1 MTAAVRS
8 RGAALLGLLL
18 LPLSAIPF
26 VVLVPRIVAH
36 YDTFV
41 RDYLERDPLPAPTV
55 ELSAAELSRWKPLP
69 LSQEAIPVI
78 AYHGINDDDD
88 HYSVSQR
95 TFAEQMAMLAAA
107 GFETIGPEQ
116 YARFLA
122 GDSTGLPARPILI
135 NFDDARLDSFRGA
148 DAVLDQHGFRAT
160 VFVIPAIVQA
170 RHPFYSHWDELKAMA
185 RSGRW
190 DIQQHAGEG
199 HYLIPSGPG
208 GMEAPY
214 YANRRYEGDGRYE
227 SWAEYRERVTTD
239 LDRGRQLLEKHFPDF
254 RPWTFAV
261 PFGDYGQN
269 NANDPRIPTFMRAEL
284 TRRFDAVFTQ
294 NTPRYST
301 PGTPAADLQ
310 RYEVHTDTSADDLYR
325 WLRVHQPLRPSETEG
340 DRDVRHR
347 RIRR

>member
-1 MTAAVRS
+1 MTAVLRTA
-8 RGAALLGLLL
+8 GARLLGLLL
-18 LPLSAIPF
+18 LPLSALPF
-26 VVLVPRIVAH
+26 VALTPRIAGH

-41 RDYLERDPLPAPTV
+41 RDYLQRDPLPAPTV
-55 ELSAAELSRWKPLP
+55 DLSADELMRWKPLP
-69 LSQEAIPVI
+69 VSRHAIPVL
-78 AYHGINDDDD
+78 AYHGINDETDN
-88 HYSVSQR
+88 YSVSQQ
-95 TFAEQMAMLAAA
+95 TFAEQMAMLDRA

-122 GDSTGLPARPILI
+122 GDTEGLPPRPILL

-148 DAVLDQHGFRAT
+148 DAVLERHGFRAT
-160 VFVIPAIVQA
+160 AFVIAETVQS

-190 DIQQHAGEG
+190 DIQEHAGEG
-199 HYLIPSGPG
+199 HFLIPSGPG

-214 YANRRYEGDGRYE
+214 YANRRYKGDGQYE
-227 SWAEYRERVTTD
+227 SWSEYRERVIAD
-239 LDRGRQLLEKHFPDF
+239 LDRGRELLEKHFPDF

-269 NANDPRIPTFMRAEL
+269 NTNDPRIPAFMRAEL

-294 NTPRYST
+294 NNPRYT
-301 PGTPAADLQ
+301 RPGTAAADLQ
-310 RYEVHTDTSADDLYR
+310 RFEVHTDTSADDLYR
-325 WLRVHQPLRPSETEG
+325 WLRTHLPAQPHEKKG

-347 RIRR
+347 RVRR

>member
-1 MTAAVRS
+1 MTAALRKTS
-8 RGAALLGLLL
+8 RTALTLLL
-18 LPLSAIPF
+18 LPLSALPF
-26 VVLVPRIVAH
+26 VALIPRIAGH

-41 RDYLERDPLPAPTV
+41 RDYLKRDPLPAPTI
-55 ELSAAELSRWKPLP
+55 ELTAAELSRWKPLP
-69 LSQEAIPVI
+69 VSRHAIPVI
-78 AYHGINDDDD
+78 AYHGINDNDDNF
-88 HYSVSQR
+88 SISQE
-95 TFAEQMAMLAAA
+95 TFAEQMAMLDRV

-116 YARFLA
+116 YASFLL
-122 GDSTGLPARPILI
+122 GDSEGLPARPILL

-148 DAVLDQHGFRAT
+148 DAVLERHGFRAT
-160 VFVIPAIVQA
+160 AFVIPAVVQS

-214 YANRRYEGDGRYE
+214 YATRRYAGSGQYE
-227 SWAEYRERVTTD
+227 SWDAYRERVTSD
-239 LDRGRQLLEKHFPDF
+239 LDRGRALLEKHFPDF
-254 RPWTFAV
+254 ESWTFAV

-269 NANDPRIPTFMRAEL
+269 NTNDPRIPGFMRAEL
-284 TRRFDAVFTQ
+284 SLRFNAVFTQ
-294 NTPRYST
+294 NHPRYTT

-325 WLRVHQPLRPSETEG
+325 WLSTHLPPQG
-340 DRDVRHR
+340 HR
-347 RIRR
+347 R